1 MFKRFIVIA
10 GLALSMAIAL
20 AAVAFADSVHGDCKN
35 DNAGNHNGYE
45 CSVAPGDDKP
55 GNGPQDKPADEHGDC
70 KNDNAGR
77 HNGYDCPADGG
88 GGGNGGDGG
97 DGGDG
102 GGNGGGN
109 GGGGTTVAATGSA
122 PVTTTVIDFA
132 PAAAPGQAVLGEKLR
147 ACTSRRSF
155 TIHIRRYRGV
165 RYRSVRVSFN
175 GKVLA
180 SRKGNR
186 RVAAPIALKGL
197 PRGTFTIRIRAV
209 TTKGRVLT
217 GKRVYHTCV
226 GKAAP
231 HRAPRL

>member
-1 MFKRFIVIA
+1 MVKRILILASLVLGI
-10 GLALSMAIAL
+10 GLAFT
-20 AAVAFADSVHGDCKN
+20 AVSFATPPGGGDCKN
-35 DNAGNHNGYE
+35 DNAGKHNGYE
-45 CSVAPGDDKP
+45 CSVVPGDDKP

-70 KNDNAGR
+70 KNDNAGN
-77 HNGYDCPADGG
+77 HNGYECPTD
-88 GGGNGGDGG
+88 GDGG
-97 DGGDG
+97 DN
-102 GGNGGGN
+102 GGNGNGN
-109 GGGGTTVAATGSA
+109 GNGDTSGGGPAASVST

-147 ACTSRRSF
+147 ACSSRRSF

-165 RYRSVRVSFN
+165 RYRSVRVTFN

-209 TTKGRVLT
+209 TTKGRVLH

-226 GKAAP
+226 GKRAP
-231 HRAPRL
+231 HAPPRL